1 MKMVRHLMENYN
13 VDPTVRDG
21 LGRNA
26 LEMAAMHSDN
36 TEVLNLLLRHTN
48 VEIDGCDD
56 YGTTALHF
64 AAHSSNVVTA
74 RHLIKMG
81 ATPNLFTHT
90 YGLSPLHSAAHYS
103 DDTEMT
109 EMINLL

>member
-74 RHLIKMG
+74 RHLIKMVT
-81 ATPNLFTHT
+81 TPNLFNNDGH
-90 YGLSPLHSAAHYS
+90 SPLHSAAHYS

-109 EMINLL
+109 EMIDLL

>member
-48 VEIDGCDD
+48 VDIDGCDES
-56 YGTTALHF
+56 GKTALHF
-64 AAHSSNVVTA
+64 AAHSSNVAAA

-81 ATPNLFTHT
+81 ATPNLFDRH
-90 YGLSPLHSAAHYS
+90 GNSPLHSAAYHCNN
-103 DDTEMT
+103 TEMT

>member
-1 MKMVRHLMENYN
+1 MENYN
-13 VDPTVRDG
+13 ADPTVRDE

-26 LEMAAMHSDN
+26 LEMAAIHADN

-48 VEIDGCDD
+48 VDIDGCDD

-64 AAHSSNVVTA
+64 AVHSSNVVAA

-81 ATPNLFTHT
+81 EKPNLFNNDGH
-90 YGLSPLHSAAHYS
+90 SPLH
-103 DDTEMT
+103 
-109 EMINLL
+109 